1 MKHIKQNTLRALEAC
16 EGVPMPEDSLISA
29 VQILCRPQRPTRS
42 DIETA
47 LRSLEAEKF
56 VSGVSDSII
65 GTSWALTP
73 KGVHKARQL

>member
-1 MKHIKQNTLRALEAC
+1 
-16 EGVPMPEDSLISA
+16 MPEDSLISA

-47 LRSLEAEKF
+47 LRALEAEKF
-56 VSGVSDSII
+56 ITGVSDNII
-65 GTSWALTP
+65 GTSWTLTP